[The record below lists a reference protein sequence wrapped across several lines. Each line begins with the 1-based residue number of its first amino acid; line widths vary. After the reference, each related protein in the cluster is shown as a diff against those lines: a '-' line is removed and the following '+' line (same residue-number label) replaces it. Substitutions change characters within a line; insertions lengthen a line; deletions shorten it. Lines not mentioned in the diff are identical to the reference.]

1 VFRGEIFAM
10 RLSRVL
16 LPAALLIAIP
26 AVSAGVAAADPV
38 QQQCQA
44 RGTQQI
50 DIFNGPLNCDQ
61 AYQIVG
67 AYDFQGQKYQDIQG
81 FTCYTG
87 NAMTMPTVLSC
98 ASPNGDFAVNQLPT
112 PQ

>member
-1 VFRGEIFAM
+1 MNLR
-10 RLSRVL
+10 RVI
-16 LPAALLIAIP
+16 LPAALLTVILAAP
-26 AVSAGVAAADPV
+26 AGVAGADPV

-44 RGTQQI
+44 RGIQQI
-50 DIFNGPLNCDQ
+50 DLLNGPVNCDQ

>member
-1 VFRGEIFAM
+1 M
-10 RLSRVL
+10 RMSRVI
-16 LPAALLIAIP
+16 LPAVLLFA
-26 AVSAGVAAADPV
+26 AVAGPVGVASADPV
-38 QQQCQA
+38 QQQCLP
-44 RGTQQI
+44 RGPQQI
-50 DIFNGPLNCDQ
+50 DILNGPVNCDQ
-61 AYQIVG
+61 AYQVVG

-98 ASPNGDFAVNQLPT
+98 VSNNADFAVNQVAP